1 MSRPCNFA
9 NAMGFR
15 RFTDGG
21 VVAQHPL
28 EDAGI
33 EDPDPAEQRHS
44 GNLAIELLETVRPSH
59 VCGAI
64 L

>member
-1 MSRPCNFA
+1 MSTPCNFA
-9 NAMGFR
+9 NTMGFR
-15 RFTDGG
+15 RFTEGA

-28 EDAGI
+28 EDVSI
-33 EDPDPAEQRHS
+33 LPEQRHS